1 MASPTSF
8 LSFLAFL
15 KQNVFPLETSLEA
28 VFFFFETFWWSLV
41 IISRYGYEVWS
52 HMALVFAA
60 IFWQN
65 ISLQNVF
72 DIQRERHVVV
82 DELFRYIWILNENQV
97 NGQDERHF
105 ERPQG
110 GPLHVARLTDYHT
123 ASLAGLKKLH

>member
-1 MASPTSF
+1 
-8 LSFLAFL
+8 
-15 KQNVFPLETSLEA
+15 
-28 VFFFFETFWWSLV
+28 
-41 IISRYGYEVWS
+41 
-52 HMALVFAA
+52 MALGFAA
-60 IFWQN
+60 IFSQN

-82 DELFRYIWILNENQV
+82 DELFRYIWTLNENQV

-110 GPLHVARLTDYHT
+110 GPLYVTDYHT

>member
-28 VFFFFETFWWSLV
+28 GFFFLNLLMKFPDN
-41 IISRYGYEVWS
+41 GYEIWS
-52 HMALVFAA
+52 HMALGFAA

-72 DIQRERHVVV
+72 DIQRQRHVVV
-82 DELFRYIWILNENQV
+82 DVLFRYIWILNEKQV
-97 NGQDERHF
+97 NGYDERHF